1 VACQVRR
8 QPKPSHDWLPI
19 CVQQCLGFAFRSHG
33 CLEVFGISKCLR
45 SMRQSIFVGQQ
56 NTGRGAVGFGNHP
69 EPVPRIG
76 AVRAQEPEA
85 VTK

>member
-1 VACQVRR
+1 MPGAAATKAVSRLVAYM
-8 QPKPSHDWLPI
+8 
-19 CVQQCLGFAFRSHG
+19 VQQCLGFAFRSRG